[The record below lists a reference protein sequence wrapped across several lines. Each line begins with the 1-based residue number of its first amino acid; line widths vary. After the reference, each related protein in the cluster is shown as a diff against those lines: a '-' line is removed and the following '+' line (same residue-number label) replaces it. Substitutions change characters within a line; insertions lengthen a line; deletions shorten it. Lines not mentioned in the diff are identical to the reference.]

1 MNDEAKR
8 IRLKVVGIFRNGDR
22 LLALHVV
29 DPANGRKIYVP
40 PGGGVEFGEDT
51 ASALRR
57 EMREELNTEI
67 KEPVLAGV
75 LENRFTFAGKT
86 AHEIVFVYE
95 AEFPDPSRYQVERFE
110 ITECDGAKFLAT
122 WVDFTGA
129 DPHAPPIC
137 PEGLIAMVRK
147 KLDHSAVPISPVGV
161 A

>member
-8 IRLKVVGIFRNGDR
+8 IRLKVVGIFRKGDR

-29 DPANGRKIYVP
+29 DPTDGRKIYIP

-67 KEPVLAGV
+67 KEPVLVGV

-95 AEFPDPSRYQVERFE
+95 AEFPDRSRYGVESFE
-110 ITECDGAKFLAT
+110 ITECDGTKFLAT
-122 WVDFTGA
+122 WIDFTGA
-129 DPHAPPIC
+129 DPQAPPIY
-137 PEGLIAMVRK
+137 PEGLIAMLRK
-147 KLDHSAVPISPVGV
+147 KLGHSAVPTPLVSV